1 MKSYDKTT
9 IERPNEIRY
18 HFACFSICIHTK
30 LRSISHKYQFL
41 SPLYWEKPVFATEH
55 LSNFRFFLDKK
66 KAANCETW
74 SGRKRNCFKK
84 FKTAE
89 SKRRKHNYR
98 CCSFSLKTY
107 ISINTHRPKVRI
119 EVGILL
125 SICGFHTSQTKKT
138 ASLSASRTKKKK
150 HWFWRCHKTKI
161 SSHLQ

>member
-1 MKSYDKTT
+1 MKFDIILRVSRFAYTRSY
-9 IERPNEIRY
+9 IQFRININFYRPYIGKNQFSLPNICPI
-18 HFACFSICIHTK
+18 FA
-30 LRSISHKYQFL
+30 
-41 SPLYWEKPVFATEH
+41 
-55 LSNFRFFLDKK
+55 FFLDKK

-107 ISINTHRPKVRI
+107 ISINTHRPIVRI